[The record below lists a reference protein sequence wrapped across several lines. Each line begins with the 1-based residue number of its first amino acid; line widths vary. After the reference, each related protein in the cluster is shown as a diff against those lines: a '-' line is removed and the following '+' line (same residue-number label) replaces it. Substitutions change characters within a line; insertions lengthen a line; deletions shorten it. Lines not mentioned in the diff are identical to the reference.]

1 MQSTVPI
8 VAGGAADSIA
18 GCSFGDLAVRVVT
31 APSAPRRWL
40 QEFLSPSFRIGP
52 RQ

>member
-18 GCSFGDLAVRVVT
+18 GCSYGDLAVRVVT
-31 APSAPRRWL
+31 ARSAALAGGVLAGVSHRT
-40 QEFLSPSFRIGP
+40 